1 MTTLKTGDAKD
12 LRISLLRITA
22 TLAIVWLH
30 TNGTTVVHPEIIE
43 VDEAHARWF
52 VVNYYLMRWG
62 VPIFLM
68 ITGALMLNRKKELTP
83 DECIFKYARRI
94 FFAVLLFGS
103 AYSFVLGAGTDTII
117 GSLLKAPWH
126 AVSGGTA
133 THLWYCFM
141 LIGVYLILPV
151 LKTFVDHA
159 PRRWVFT
166 VLVCIFIFGMVIPT
180 INRVF
185 ALHIEFSIAVTY
197 PVFYILCGYY
207 MDRYRTDRCRPLY
220 LIGLPVLLLATG
232 IAACLDPTLDAAR
245 FDYMSPVPALE
256 AVCIFGLFFGNENTP
271 AVLRTVSPSLKKR
284 LWQIDRLCFG
294 VYLIHPIFIQGFYR
308 ILKFTPMHMGAYR
321 LGTVL
326 IFLIVSLLSFLACAV
341 LRLIPPMRKYV
352 L

>member
-1 MTTLKTGDAKD
+1 MTTLKNRDAKD

-103 AYSFVLGAGTDTII
+103 AYSFVLGAGSDTII

-126 AVSGGTA
+126 AVSGRTA
-133 THLWYCFM
+133 AHLWYCFM
-141 LIGVYLILPV
+141 LI
-151 LKTFVDHA
+151 
-159 PRRWVFT
+159 
-166 VLVCIFIFGMVIPT
+166 
-180 INRVF
+180 
-185 ALHIEFSIAVTY
+185 
-197 PVFYILCGYY
+197 
-207 MDRYRTDRCRPLY
+207 
-220 LIGLPVLLLATG
+220 
-232 IAACLDPTLDAAR
+232 
-245 FDYMSPVPALE
+245 
-256 AVCIFGLFFGNENTP
+256 
-271 AVLRTVSPSLKKR
+271 
-284 LWQIDRLCFG
+284 G